1 MRAVNL
7 LPEGDRVRG
16 PAAVPA
22 GSSRLVLGVLG
33 ALVLAV
39 LVLVLSQNQITNHRA
54 EIVSAGQEQKQAEQR
69 AAQLGS
75 FGEFSQ
81 IKKTRV
87 TSISTLAESRF
98 DYERLM
104 RELARVLP
112 GDTWV
117 TEVAASSTGSPDG
130 AAPATP
136 APAPSSGAPAPA
148 PPSTG
153 TPAPPS
159 SGASAPPS
167 PGAPAAASGAPTVK
181 IVGCAKTQSK
191 VAETMVRLRNLHRV
205 EDVELTDST
214 RPPKASAS
222 GATGSSAP
230 AAGPTG
236 TGCGKRYA
244 FDAKVT
250 FAAAP
255 AAAGQGEPEKRVP
268 TVLGGGS

>member
-39 LVLVLSQNQITNHRA
+39 LVLVLSQNQITNHKA
-54 EIVSAGQEQKQAEQR
+54 EIASASQEQKRAEQR

-81 IKKTRV
+81 IKKARV

-112 GDTWV
+112 RDTWV

-159 SGASAPPS
+159 SGAPAPPS

-244 FDAKVT
+244 FDANVT
-250 FAAAP
+250 FAAP
-255 AAAGQGEPEKRVP
+255 AAGEPKKRVP

>member
-54 EIVSAGQEQKQAEQR
+54 EIASAGQEQKQAEQR

-130 AAPATP
+130 ATP
-136 APAPSSGAPAPA
+136 SPAPSSGAPAPA

-167 PGAPAAASGAPTVK
+167 SGAPAAASGAPTVK

-214 RPPKASAS
+214 RPVEASAS

-250 FAAAP
+250 FAAA
-255 AAAGQGEPEKRVP
+255 AAGEPKKRVP

>member
-1 MRAVNL
+1 VRAVNL

-22 GSSRLVLGVLG
+22 GSSRLVIGVLG

-39 LVLVLSQNQITNHRA
+39 LVLVLSQNQITNHKA
-54 EIVSAGQEQKQAEQR
+54 EIASAGQEQKQAEQR

-87 TSISTLAESRF
+87 TSISALAESRF

-112 GDTWV
+112 RDTWV

-136 APAPSSGAPAPA
+136 APAPSSGTPPAPPSSGSTTSA
-148 PPSTG
+148 APSTG
-153 TPAPPS
+153 TPA
-159 SGASAPPS
+159 A
-167 PGAPAAASGAPTVK
+167 APAAPAVK
-181 IVGCAKTQSK
+181 IVGCAKTQST

-214 RPPKASAS
+214 RPAKAAAS
-222 GATGSSAP
+222 GATGSPAP
-230 AAGPTG
+230 AAGAG
-236 TGCGKRYA
+236 AAAGAGGCGKRYS
-244 FDAKVT
+244 FDATVT

-255 AAAGQGEPEKRVP
+255 PDAGQGGRRNRVP